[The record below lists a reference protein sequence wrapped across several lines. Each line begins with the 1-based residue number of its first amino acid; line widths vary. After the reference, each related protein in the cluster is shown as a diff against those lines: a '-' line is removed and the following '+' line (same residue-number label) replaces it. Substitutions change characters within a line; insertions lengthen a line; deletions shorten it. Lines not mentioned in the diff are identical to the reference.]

1 MSTKTKIVV
10 GIAVALVI
18 CVVGLI
24 LLLRSNLDALVE
36 KAIEHYGSEVAGTQ
50 VSVDSVDLSLGDG
63 KGTIRGLK
71 VASPPGCS
79 SSSAFELDEIT
90 FVLDLGTIAGNPI
103 LLNDLLVL
111 APKVNYERNGEG
123 KGNLDVILENLKG
136 DGNGSSSEGPQEPD
150 GEGKRLRIDR
160 FVFEDGRM
168 KFTSPELNEPF
179 EEDLPAVRLS
189 NVGGENGGTPRQIGA
204 QVMGEFARS
213 ASHIAAKR
221 GAEELIRRKLGEDA
235 AEKARGILDKVLK

>member
-1 MSTKTKIVV
+1 MSTKTKVVV
-10 GIAVALVI
+10 GVAVALVI

-36 KAIEHYGSEVAGTQ
+36 KAIEHYGSQVAGTQ

-71 VASPPGCS
+71 VANPPGFS
-79 SSSAFELDEIT
+79 SADAFELDEIT
-90 FVLDLGTIAGNPI
+90 FLLDLGSITANPI
-103 LLNDLLVL
+103 LLKELLVL

-136 DGNGSSSEGPQEPD
+136 EGKGSSSEGPQEPQ
-150 GEGKRLRIDR
+150 GEAKRIRIDR
-160 FVFEDGRM
+160 FVFEEGRM
-168 KFTSPELNEPF
+168 KIIAPELKEPF
-179 EEDLPAVRLS
+179 DEDLPAVNLS
-189 NVGGENGGTPRQIGA
+189 NVGGENGSTPSQIGA

-213 ASHIAAKR
+213 AARIAAKR
-221 GAEELIRRKLGEDA
+221 GAEELIKRKLGSDA
-235 AEKARGILDKVLK
+235 AEKARGILDSVLK